1 MRSVSRAAS
10 AALALCMVLLSFGSS
25 ALVEPK
31 TEVAAAASAWGQAIG
46 GGDVEKV
53 LALYADDAVLWGT
66 LSPTVRSNREA
77 LQDYFVNAFKVL
89 PGLKVAFGD
98 QLVRVYGNAAIN
110 TGYYTFSY
118 VRDGE
123 AKSLPARYSF
133 TYVKNG
139 ERWLIVDHHSS
150 AMPSPPK

>member
-1 MRSVSRAAS
+1 MKRWLL
-10 AALALCMVLLSFGSS
+10 LALCMVLLSFGSS
-25 ALVEPK
+25 ALLEPK
-31 TEVAAAASAWGQAIG
+31 AEVAAAASAWGQAIG

-123 AKSLPARYSF
+123 AKSLQARYSF
-133 TYVKNG
+133 TYIKND

>member
-1 MRSVSRAAS
+1 MRSFSKVAS
-10 AALALCMVLLSFGSS
+10 AALALCMVLLAFGSS

-31 TEVAAAASAWGQAIG
+31 AEVAAATLAWGQALD
-46 GGDVEKV
+46 GDDPEKV
-53 LALYADDAVLWGT
+53 LTLYSDDAVLWGT
-66 LSPTVRSNREA
+66 LSPTVRSNRAA

-89 PGLKVAFGD
+89 PNLKVAFGD
-98 QLVRVYGNAAIN
+98 QLIRVYGNTAIN

-118 VRDGE
+118 GE

-150 AMPSPPK
+150 AMPSTPK